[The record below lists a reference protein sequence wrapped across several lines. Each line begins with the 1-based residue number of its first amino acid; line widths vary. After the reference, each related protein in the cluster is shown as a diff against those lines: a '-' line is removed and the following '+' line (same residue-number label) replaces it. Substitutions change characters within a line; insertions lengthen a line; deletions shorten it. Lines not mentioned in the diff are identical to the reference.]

1 MTSTESIND
10 LCFDDADKS
19 KAATTHCGCKTCL
32 LETTTASQKEA
43 LATSTFNGLNVVAST
58 LSINKAKLPKTRKKV
73 RRRSGAEVVKKW
85 GRSGAEVGQSGHLL
99 GVYVVMY

>member
-1 MTSTESIND
+1 MTSTESVND
-10 LCFDDADKS
+10 LCFNDADKS

-32 LETTTASQKEA
+32 LETVTASQKVA

-73 RRRSGAEVVKKW
+73 RQRSGAKE
-85 GRSGAEVGQSGHLL
+85 RQSGLL
-99 GVYVVMY
+99 LVVYVVMY